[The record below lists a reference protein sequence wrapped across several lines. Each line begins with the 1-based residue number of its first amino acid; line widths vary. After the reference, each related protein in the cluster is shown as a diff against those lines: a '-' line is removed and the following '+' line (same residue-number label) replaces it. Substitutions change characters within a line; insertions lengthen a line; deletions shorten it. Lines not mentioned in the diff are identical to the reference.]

1 MKIKQLTFFND
12 YKQFKKDDSF
22 SFSSKVDSGSH
33 FENLYVSV
41 LVGRNGSGKT
51 TLMSLISSFFH
62 NIERYGSKI
71 PADFEIVYSTNWT
84 LKEVE
89 VCIKHFNNLITFSVE
104 GIYDQIQLLPKKNAR
119 EEHFSLI
126 NMDKPYITYENIREY
141 LPFKVVTSTFSI
153 HGEYPISRPSNYIG
167 DEIVDVQSITDIYG
181 NNHYDLGSIS
191 LGIFRFVNLY
201 FKKSNELK
209 ELLDLFDLKFTNRV
223 LFRDSD
229 WETVKKKWLRLSESS
244 FIKKYD
250 YLNDIEFERNGRL
263 ISLGNMSSGEKM
275 LLLRSL
281 SILNAVEQDSI
292 IIIEEPELHL
302 DPVWNRQLTTLFEV
316 LLSGYNSHLL
326 IATHNYSIINSVQQS
341 NIIYL
346 DNGSENKISENTF
359 LASYEELFRI
369 LYGEDFRSNK
379 IEEDFLSTLSEKSV
393 DELKIDYEK
402 IGNSIYKYLIYKKI
416 REKS

>member
-12 YKQFKKDDSF
+12 YKQFKKDVCF
-22 SFSSKVDSGSH
+22 SFSSNSDSDSN
-33 FENLYVSV
+33 FENLQVSV

-51 TLMSLISSFFH
+51 TLMSLISSLFH
-62 NIERYGSKI
+62 NIERYGNKI
-71 PADFEIVYSTNWT
+71 PADFEIVYTTNWT
-84 LKEVE
+84 SKEIE
-89 VCIKHFNNLITFSVE
+89 VSIKHFNNLITLSIE
-104 GIYDQIQLLPKKNAR
+104 GIHDQIQLLPKKNAR
-119 EEHFSLI
+119 EEHISLI
-126 NMDKPYITYENIREY
+126 NIDKPYITYKEIRDY
-141 LPFKVVTSTFSI
+141 LPYKVVTSTFSI

-201 FKKSNELK
+201 FNKSNELK

-229 WETVKKKWLRLSESS
+229 WETVKKKWLNLSESS

-281 SILNAVEQDSI
+281 SILNAIEQDSI

-346 DNGSENKISENTF
+346 DSGSENKISENTF

-379 IEEDFLSTLSEKSV
+379 IEEDFLSTLSEKSI
-393 DELKIDYEK
+393 DELKADYDK

-416 REKS
+416 RDKS

>member
-1 MKIKQLTFFND
+1 MIIKQLTFFND
-12 YKQFKKDDSF
+12 YKQFKKGASF
-22 SFSSKVDSGSH
+22 SFSSNSDSKSH
-33 FENLYVSV
+33 FENLKVSV

-51 TLMSLISSFFH
+51 TLMSLISTLFH
-62 NIERYGSKI
+62 NIERYDSKI
-71 PADFEIVYSTNWT
+71 PADFEIVYTTNLT
-84 LKEVE
+84 IKEIE
-89 VCIKHFNNLITFSVE
+89 VSIKHFNNLITLSIE
-104 GIYDQIQLLPKKNAR
+104 GIHDQIQLLPKKNAR
-119 EEHFSLI
+119 QEHLSLI
-126 NMDKPYITYENIREY
+126 DIDKPYIRYKDIRKY

-209 ELLDLFDLKFTNRV
+209 KLLELFDLKFTNRV

-229 WETVKKKWLRLSESS
+229 WEIVKKKWLKLSESS

-250 YLNDIEFERNGRL
+250 YLNDIEFERNGRF
-263 ISLGNMSSGEKM
+263 ISLDNMSSGEKM

-281 SILNAVEQDSI
+281 SILNSIEQESI
-292 IIIEEPELHL
+292 IILEEPELHL

-341 NIIYL
+341 NIISL
-346 DNGSENKISENTF
+346 ESGSENKISENTF

-379 IEEDFLSTLSEKSV
+379 IEEDFLSTLSEKNV
-393 DELKIDYEK
+393 DELKNDYEK

>member
-22 SFSSKVDSGSH
+22 SFSSDIVSDSH
-33 FENLYVSV
+33 FENLHVSV

-51 TLMSLISSFFH
+51 TLMSLISALFH

-71 PADFEIVYSTNWT
+71 PADFEIVYTTNWT
-84 LKEVE
+84 IKEVE
-89 VCIKHFNNLITFSVE
+89 ICIKHLNNLITVSVE

-119 EEHFSLI
+119 QEHFSLI
-126 NMDKPYITYENIREY
+126 NNDKPYITYKDLREY

-281 SILNAVEQDSI
+281 SILNAIEQDSI

-379 IEEDFLSTLSEKSV
+379 IEEDFLSTLSEKNV